1 MAEVTSRIWRMRD
14 PRTPAPTFMAVLW
27 PSLAAVR
34 LCSSCSIG
42 CMSLQHHSMV
52 SVHAPEC
59 ADGRLAPRA
68 HIGSWQ

>member
-42 CMSLQHHSMV
+42 CMSLQHLRMV
-52 SVHAPEC
+52 SVHAPKWAE
-59 ADGRLAPRA
+59 GRLATRA
-68 HIGSWQ
+68 HFGPWQ